1 MILSLHRIWQ
11 KKHAKIVNKIAEVF
25 RMKKSMKHLP
35 QKSQRRIHLIVDL
48 INKYVKGHCM
58 IILYGSYARGNY
70 VTLDVSTEEWGQ
82 ERIFQSDFDILI
94 IIPNNAHSVV
104 ERQLEKVEREYEK
117 ALGITIHTPLDM
129 IVESIDDV
137 NKKLERKQYFFT
149 DIIREGIL
157 LYDDGSCKLSK
168 PKSLDYAEI
177 KAIAEEYFGR
187 FYGYGSDFLKAARY
201 DWNDGTYVHGV
212 FELHQACENFY
223 KVLLLVNTNYAP
235 PYHKLDRLRKSA
247 KRYCPELFELFN
259 LYNSFE
265 RECFHLLC
273 EAYVSGRYSPNY
285 VITKEQF
292 ECLLNKTE
300 RFAEIVKKSC
310 TEKILSY
317 SEE

>member
-1 MILSLHRIWQ
+1 
-11 KKHAKIVNKIAEVF
+11 
-25 RMKKSMKHLP
+25 MKKSIKHLP

-94 IIPNNAHSVV
+94 IIPNNAYSVV

-117 ALGITIHTPLDM
+117 ALGVTIHTPLDM

-168 PKSLDYAEI
+168 PKTLDFAEI
-177 KAIAEEYFGR
+177 KMIAEEYFGR

-223 KVLLLVNTNYAP
+223 KVLLLVYTNYSP
-235 PYHKLDRLRKSA
+235 QYHKLDRLRKRA
-247 KRYCPELFELFN
+247 KKYCPELFLLFN
-259 LYNSFE
+259 LYQPFE
-265 RECFHLLC
+265 RECFRLLC

-285 VITKEQF
+285 KITEEQF
-292 ECLLNKTE
+292 KYLLDKTE
-300 RFAEIVKKSC
+300 EFAEIVKKSC
-310 TEKILSY
+310 LEKIVSY
-317 SEE
+317 DEK